1 MKEVEK
7 NKYVQQE
14 IEGFKKRGG
23 WRGGGRP
30 KGSTKEFKTVA
41 IRIDERIAQLV
52 ETLKTELKEG
62 RLTENDI
69 AELEKQAKKGKLD
82 FKEQEEQ
89 EKEIEKTC
97 FFWIN
102 GTKRCTK
109 APIENKNYC
118 EEHI

>member
-30 KGSTKEFKTVA
+30 KGSKKEFKTIA

-62 RLTENDI
+62 RLSENDI
-69 AELEKQAKKGKLD
+69 AELEKQAKKAKFD
-82 FKEQEEQ
+82 FKEQED
-89 EKEIEKTC
+89 EKTC
-97 FFWIN
+97 FFWID

-109 APIENKNYC
+109 APIENKHYC
-118 EEHI
+118 EEHL